1 MTTTPRLSIT
11 ARRAIQR
18 AVRALTYSID
28 HLARELKVTPAT
40 LFNYRN
46 GRTRA
51 TAVALRRLAA
61 VLRRQSRVL
70 DRHCRELMRRN
81 Q

>member
-1 MTTTPRLSIT
+1 MNATPRLSIS

-51 TAVALRRLAA
+51 TRAALRRLAA
-61 VLRRQSRVL
+61 VLRRQARVL
-70 DRHCRELMRRN
+70 NHHHRELMRRTR
-81 Q
+81 